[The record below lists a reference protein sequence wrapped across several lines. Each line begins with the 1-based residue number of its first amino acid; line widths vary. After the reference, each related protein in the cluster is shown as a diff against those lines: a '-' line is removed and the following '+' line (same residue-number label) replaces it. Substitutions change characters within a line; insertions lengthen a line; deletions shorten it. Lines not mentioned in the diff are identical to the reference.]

1 MSEAQAEVRVLAAT
15 GMCGSGFR
23 ESSFEAGLSKRPH
36 FIGCDAGSTDAGPA
50 PLGSGK
56 PSFPDQAMKRDLRL
70 MIKGGRRDNIP
81 VLVGSAGS
89 AGGAPHL
96 SRVRDIVLEIAAEEN
111 LSFRLALIHAEQD
124 KAYLKKRL
132 NEGRIKPLKPALNID
147 DALIERSERI
157 VGMMG
162 EEPFLRALD
171 KRAQV
176 VIAGRASDCAIYAG
190 IPVRMGI
197 PAGLA
202 WHAAKILECGAASV
216 VQRTQPDCMFAT
228 LRSDHFELEPLDPA
242 MRATPQ
248 SIASHSLYENSD
260 PFHLV
265 ESNGTL
271 DLTDSDYEA
280 IDDRRVRVRGSK
292 FIPSQRYTVKLEGA
306 ERVGYQSILIGGVRD
321 GYIIRQLDDWL
332 AGFREKLAVR
342 IADVFGNQL
351 SPDDYVFN
359 VRTYGVN
366 GVMGP
371 LEPVRDAH
379 PHEVCL
385 VLEATAPSQEIATGI
400 VSMARHQLL
409 HLPIP
414 EWSGL
419 ITTIA
424 CPYNPSHLERG
435 LVYRFCL
442 NHVIEPDDPYEMFPI
457 EYVNIERGRVLQ

>member
-1 MSEAQAEVRVLAAT
+1 L
-15 GMCGSGFR
+15 
-23 ESSFEAGLSKRPH
+23 
-36 FIGCDAGSTDAGPA
+36 
-50 PLGSGK
+50 
-56 PSFPDQAMKRDLRL
+56 
-70 MIKGGRRDNIP
+70 
-81 VLVGSAGS
+81 LVGSAGT

-96 SRVRDIVLEIAAEEN
+96 KRVRDIVLEIAAEES

-124 KAYLKKRL
+124 KAYLKRRWR
-132 NEGRIKPLKPALNID
+132 EGRIKPLKPVVEID
-147 DALIERSERI
+147 DALIDRSERI

-171 KRAQV
+171 NGAQII
-176 VIAGRASDCAIYAG
+176 IAGRASDCAIYAG

-228 LRSDHFELEPLDPA
+228 LRSDHFDLEPLDPT

-271 DLTDSDYEA
+271 DLTESDYKA

-292 FIPSQRYTVKLEGA
+292 FISAQRYTVKLEGA
-306 ERVGYQSILIGGVRD
+306 EKVGYQSILIGGIRD
-321 GYIIRQLDDWL
+321 GYIIRQLDQWL
-332 AGFREKLAVR
+332 GRFRDKLTAR
-342 IADVFGNQL
+342 IAEVYGNQV

-359 VRTYGVN
+359 IRIYGVN

-371 LEPVRDAH
+371 LEPARGAV

-385 VLEATAPSQEIATGI
+385 VLEATAPSQQLASGI

-424 CPYNPSHLERG
+424 CPYNPSHIERG
-435 LVYRFCL
+435 LVYRFCF
-442 NHVIEPDDPYEMFPI
+442 NHIVEPDDPFEMFPI
-457 EYVNIERGRVLQ
+457 EYLNVGNDRVIQ